1 VGLVQIEATARERRS
16 GRELEGALERGHILF
31 FPESPVR
38 FTDEERAF
46 LLRQKQTR
54 AGYHKNVAYRPASD
68 RLTGIG
74 SATREEK
81 LRLRQILR
89 LFTERATEF
98 AAKLLPDYAR
108 DWKLD
113 YASFRPE
120 EEAGR
125 NLSVHSQNDLL
136 HVDAF
141 PSRPTAG
148 DRILRVFTNINPQK
162 PRVWLTGPT
171 FDELAPKFADR
182 SGLLRRRQH
191 RLSSSL
197 RAVAHALGL
206 RVRARSP
213 YDEFMLGFH
222 NFLKENQEFQASAVK
237 AQTSFPPGSL
247 WIVFTDMVSHA
258 VLSGQ
263 FALEQTFIVGRD
275 SLILPEKAPVAIFE
289 GLLAARSDPRPQSS
303 TPGARP

>member
-1 VGLVQIEATARERRS
+1 VGLVQVEAKGWERRA
-16 GRELEGALERGHILF
+16 GPELEEALEQGHILF

-38 FTDEERAF
+38 LADEERAF

-54 AGYHKNVAYRPASD
+54 AGYHKNIAYRPESD

-81 LRLRQILR
+81 LRLRQTLR
-89 LFTERATEF
+89 LFTQRATEF
-98 AAKLLPDYAR
+98 AAKLLPDYAKG
-108 DWKLD
+108 WKLD

-182 SGLLRRRQH
+182 SGLLRHRERRVA
-191 RLSSSL
+191 SSL

-206 RVRARSP
+206 PVRVRSP

-222 NFLKENQEFQASAVK
+222 NFLKENREFQASAPK

-263 FALEQTFIVGRD
+263 FALEQTLIVSRT
-275 SLILPEKAPVAIFE
+275 SLTLPEKAPLAIFE
-289 GLLAARSDPRPQSS
+289 GLLAARSDPGRQSS
-303 TPGARP
+303 APGARP